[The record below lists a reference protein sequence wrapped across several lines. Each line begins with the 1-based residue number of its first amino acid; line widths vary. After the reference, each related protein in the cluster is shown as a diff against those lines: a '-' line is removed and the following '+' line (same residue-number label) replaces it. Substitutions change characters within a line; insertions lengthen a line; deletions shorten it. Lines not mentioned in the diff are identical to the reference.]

1 MPTEFQTVPW
11 GPPSGGV
18 VDTANASD
26 DLTHALRL
34 SQYLKYTGA
43 NRYTVSNGIMPQ
55 MTLMDD
61 QATAAPVT
69 SVIHVGV
76 FFDGAVALAHSTITQ
91 KVYLYVFPADLSGYV
106 AWNGTPQAN
115 QIVAY
120 PVYIVWGPGADDH
133 SKTTAVPT
141 QPDVFVTE
149 LLGQLFIANTQAQDQ
164 NGLYYPTRLWNK
176 AGSSPYTSSSQ
187 TALAYLPSLLCNGVN
202 TGNGTD
208 VAYFLGVI
216 AFQQALWGWGYA
228 DGSTAGF
235 STGAG
240 SGLAFDPSLLR
251 FSPPYNPQ
259 GMQAVDSITIGNRLR
274 SQRERIIGA
283 GLAGD
288 SLVIGGSYITAQI
301 TGYGRD
307 TIYKS
312 IIDATYGFIGPKCA
326 VSVGDSLYYWC
337 SRGPIRIKAAVG
349 QFTQYRLQ
357 PPEPMWDKV
366 FGAVQTVANA
376 SRVVAG
382 FDADRDQV
390 VWVYDTSQGVRTVM
404 AYDTR
409 RELFRTAGE
418 DLGVTVA
425 CAGAI
430 EPIIASTNTTPQG
443 PSSNPIQIST
453 TQITPNTAL
462 ATFEELDP
470 TAATEISLATYTP
483 RVPDQLYP
491 IGYTGYGTFNVVNSV
506 PAPGGT
512 SASTQTYTFT
522 TLTAGQGYAWRI
534 RGFKNG
540 QYTDY
545 VGPFAGVSV
554 FITPGQSTTTEPAPT
569 LLTAA
574 GISTN
579 TGGNLAVQWHIT
591 DALAQ
596 TEVWIAPP
604 SLLLALVLSG
614 VGTVN
619 SVATLNVTQAPGLGS
634 VFLTIPNANN
644 AEYGVWVRHV
654 RAGFAPSPFTPG
666 VGVNVPNVA
675 GSTTPTGQQAAT
687 SDSFVESMGIATH
700 LRNMRANND
709 PTSAGIIL
717 NAIKDIGW
725 RYARDGGNTTSF
737 FTDIATLGASTGVKW
752 SLVCDPTGGFPDPT
766 QVPAIVGTT
775 AAPYIETWE
784 GPNEPDIQSLGGP
797 ANNSSPATGWTYPN
811 SSTVWP
817 QSTIQYQ
824 NDFYTA
830 IKAAGPPFSTAPV
843 TSFSLALSAHNAA
856 GGQSGTISQLNAP
869 GIPIKAD
876 YANMHPYQGSAGLP
890 DDQLTTGRNWTAA
903 ALAINGLAGKP
914 IIVTETGYPVQQTP
928 TATASATPSQ
938 RAVGKYALRIYAE
951 EYLYGI
957 TNSPNKIIRTHIYD
971 LSPSSEGQDLLYS
984 FINSDGSYRQAATGC
999 KNLIQL
1005 MKDTSFTPGK
1015 LNYVINS
1022 PDPNWTAVGKSL
1034 LFQKQSGNFLLMTWL
1049 NVSSWNGN
1057 ADLET
1062 SANITISFNGTAHQ
1076 QVNVYQPTFSASGTK
1091 LGTNISSVNSATA
1104 DHVTVF
1110 EVVG

>member
-228 DGSTAGF
+228 DGASAGF

-251 FSPPYNPQ
+251 FSPPFNPQ
-259 GMQAVDSITIGNRLR
+259 GMQAVDSFTIGNRLR

-283 GLAGD
+283 GIAGD
-288 SLVIGGSYITAQI
+288 SLVLGGSYLTAKI

-307 TIYKS
+307 SYYKT
-312 IIDATYGFIGPKCA
+312 IIDTTFGFIGPKCA

-337 SRGPIRIKAAVG
+337 SRGPIRVSSVQGEPSKP
-349 QFTQYRLQ
+349 Q
-357 PPEPMWDKV
+357 PMWDKV

-443 PSSNPIQIST
+443 PSANPIQIST

-470 TAATEISLATYTP
+470 TASTEISLALYTP
-483 RVPDQLYP
+483 KVPDGIYP
-491 IGYTGYGTFNVVNSV
+491 PGYTGYGTFNVVNSV
-506 PAPGGT
+506 GAPGGT
-512 SASTQTYTFT
+512 SPTSQTYTFT

-569 LLTAA
+569 NLTAA

-654 RAGFAPSPFTPG
+654 RAGFTASPFTPG

-687 SDSFVESMGIATH
+687 SDSFVESMGIGTH
-700 LRNMRANND
+700 LNDRRIAND
-709 PTSAGIIL
+709 TVSATAIL
-717 NAIKDIGW
+717 KAIPDIGF
-725 RYARDGGNTTSF
+725 RYARDGGNNAQYYA
-737 FTDIATLGASTGVKW
+737 DMAALGTAHGTKW
-752 SLVCDPTGGFPDPT
+752 SNVLDVTDGFTPTNITTLIPS
-766 QVPAIVGTT
+766 T
-775 AAPYIETWE
+775 AAPYIECYE
-784 GPNEPDIQSLGGP
+784 IMNEPDGHSPGC
-797 ANNSSPATGWTYPN
+797 ANSPGHVNRTPPITGGWTYN
-811 SSTVWP
+811 GQSWP
-817 QSTIQYQ
+817 QAVVSYA
-824 NDFYTA
+824 NDMYTA
-830 IKAAGPPFSTAPV
+830 LKALPAPYSTTPV
-843 TSFSLALSAHNAA
+843 TTPSLGFGPGSNATTTVA
-856 GGQSGTISQLNAP
+856 SLNSVGVP
-869 GIPIKAD
+869 FKAD
-876 YANMHPYQGSAGLP
+876 WANMHDYPGAPNLP
-890 DDQLTTGRNWTAA
+890 DDQLTTGKNWTASA
-903 ALAINGLAGKP
+903 QGLLGMTGKP
-914 IIVTETGYPVQQTP
+914 IVSTETGYSV
-928 TATASATPSQ
+928 ATTDASFITQNAQ
-938 RAVGKYALRIYAE
+938 AKYALRIFAE
-951 EYLYGI
+951 RYRFNI
-957 TNSPNKIIRTHIYD
+957 TNSPTKIVRTHLYN
-971 LSPSSEGQDLLYS
+971 LSPVDSVDFS
-984 FINSDGSYRQAATGC
+984 IMNADGSYRPAATAC
-999 KNLIQL
+999 KNLIQQ
-1005 MKDTSFTPGK
+1005 MGDTNFTPGK
-1015 LNYVINS
+1015 LNYTINS
-1022 PDPNWTAVGKSL
+1022 TDPKWTASGKSL
-1034 LFQKQSGNFLLMTWL
+1034 LFQKQNGNFLVMTWL
-1049 NVSSWNGN
+1049 DVSSCTAGTT
-1057 ADLET
+1057 T
-1062 SANITISFNGTAHQ
+1062 SAAVDISSTANITISFNGTAHQ
-1076 QVNVYQPTFSASGTK
+1076 QVNLYQPTFSPAFHI
-1091 LGTNISSVNSATA
+1091 LGTNISSLNTNAA
-1104 DHVTVF
+1104 DEIYLF